1 MDEYIT
7 RAEHAEFCA
16 RLDAENNRQN
26 RRIEILE
33 GTTKQISELT
43 TSVQKLAMSV
53 ENMVKEQGR
62 QGDRLEA
69 LENRDGEMW
78 RKVTGYVLTTII
90 GIAIGFLA
98 KQIGFLSFPHFYPQT
113 HINELKIN
121 KARLFAVL
129 TDFYSYVRK
138 CLSKHFEAAPEPVR
152 MIIRRV

>member
-7 RAEHAEFCA
+7 RAEHTEFCA

-53 ENMVKEQGR
+53 ESMVKEQSR
-62 QGDRLEA
+62 QGER

-78 RKVTGYVLTTII
+78 RKVSGYVLTAIL
-90 GIAIGFLA
+90 GIAIGVLA
-98 KQIGFLSFPHFYPQT
+98 KQIGF
-113 HINELKIN
+113 
-121 KARLFAVL
+121 
-129 TDFYSYVRK
+129 
-138 CLSKHFEAAPEPVR
+138 
-152 MIIRRV
+152 

>member
-78 RKVTGYVLTTII
+78 RKVTGYVLTTVI

-98 KQIGFLSFPHFYPQT
+98 KQIGF
-113 HINELKIN
+113 
-121 KARLFAVL
+121 
-129 TDFYSYVRK
+129 
-138 CLSKHFEAAPEPVR
+138 
-152 MIIRRV
+152 

>member
-7 RAEHAEFCA
+7 HAEHAEFCA

-43 TSVQKLAMSV
+43 TSVQKLAMPV

-78 RKVTGYVLTTII
+78 RKIYRIRPDNYHRNCNRIPGKAELAFKVFHIFIHKLT
-90 GIAIGFLA
+90 
-98 KQIGFLSFPHFYPQT
+98 
-113 HINELKIN
+113 
-121 KARLFAVL
+121 
-129 TDFYSYVRK
+129 
-138 CLSKHFEAAPEPVR
+138 
-152 MIIRRV
+152 

>member
-62 QGDRLEA
+62 QGDLEIA
-69 LENRDGEMW
+69 WNLKKILFQMLTEKNLIQIILQFRNRQE
-78 RKVTGYVLTTII
+78 I
-90 GIAIGFLA
+90 
-98 KQIGFLSFPHFYPQT
+98 S
-113 HINELKIN
+113 
-121 KARLFAVL
+121 
-129 TDFYSYVRK
+129 
-138 CLSKHFEAAPEPVR
+138 
-152 MIIRRV
+152 

>member
-7 RAEHAEFCA
+7 RAEHTEFCV

-53 ENMVKEQGR
+53 ESMVKEQSR
-62 QGDRLEA
+62 QGERLET

-78 RKVTGYVLTTII
+78 RKVSGYVLTAIL
-90 GIAIGFLA
+90 GIAIGVLA
-98 KQIGFLSFPHFYPQT
+98 KQIGF
-113 HINELKIN
+113 
-121 KARLFAVL
+121 
-129 TDFYSYVRK
+129 
-138 CLSKHFEAAPEPVR
+138 
-152 MIIRRV
+152 

>member
-7 RAEHAEFCA
+7 RAEHTEFCA

-53 ENMVKEQGR
+53 ESMVKEQGR

-78 RKVTGYVLTTII
+78 RKVTGYVLTTIM

-98 KQIGFLSFPHFYPQT
+98 KQIGF
-113 HINELKIN
+113 
-121 KARLFAVL
+121 
-129 TDFYSYVRK
+129 
-138 CLSKHFEAAPEPVR
+138 
-152 MIIRRV
+152 

>member
-7 RAEHAEFCA
+7 RAEHTEFCA

-53 ENMVKEQGR
+53 ESMVKEQGR

-78 RKVTGYVLTTII
+78 RKVTGYVITVVI
-90 GIAIGFLA
+90 GIIVGFIFN
-98 KQIGFLSFPHFYPQT
+98 QIG
-113 HINELKIN
+113 
-121 KARLFAVL
+121 
-129 TDFYSYVRK
+129 
-138 CLSKHFEAAPEPVR
+138 
-152 MIIRRV
+152 M

>member
-1 MDEYIT
+1 MKLKIIAKLWSAVYDLLFYIDGKSNKSLDQIHNGKEVRTMDEYIT

-98 KQIGFLSFPHFYPQT
+98 KQIGF
-113 HINELKIN
+113 
-121 KARLFAVL
+121 
-129 TDFYSYVRK
+129 
-138 CLSKHFEAAPEPVR
+138 
-152 MIIRRV
+152 

>member
-69 LENRDGEMW
+69 LENRDGEKW
-78 RKVTGYVLTTII
+78 RSISMYVLTVVV
-90 GIAIGFLA
+90 G
-98 KQIGFLSFPHFYPQT
+98 
-113 HINELKIN
+113 
-121 KARLFAVL
+121 AVL
-129 TDFYSYVRK
+129 GFALQQVG
-138 CLSKHFEAAPEPVR
+138 
-152 MIIRRV
+152 I

>member
-69 LENRDGEMW
+69 LENRDGEKW
-78 RKVTGYVLTTII
+78 RSISMHVLTALI
-90 GIAIGFLA
+90 GAVIGFAL
-98 KQIGFLSFPHFYPQT
+98 QQVGI
-113 HINELKIN
+113 
-121 KARLFAVL
+121 
-129 TDFYSYVRK
+129 
-138 CLSKHFEAAPEPVR
+138 
-152 MIIRRV
+152 

>member
-7 RAEHAEFCA
+7 RAEHTEFCT

-53 ENMVKEQGR
+53 ESMVKEQSR
-62 QGDRLEA
+62 QGERLET

-78 RKVTGYVLTTII
+78 RKVSGYVLTAIL
-90 GIAIGFLA
+90 GIAIGVLA
-98 KQIGFLSFPHFYPQT
+98 KQIGF
-113 HINELKIN
+113 
-121 KARLFAVL
+121 
-129 TDFYSYVRK
+129 
-138 CLSKHFEAAPEPVR
+138 
-152 MIIRRV
+152 

>member
-7 RAEHAEFCA
+7 RAEHKEFGE
-16 RLDAENNRQN
+16 RLNAENNRQN

-33 GTTKQISELT
+33 STTKQISELT

-78 RKVTGYVLTTII
+78 RKVTGYVLTTIV
-90 GIAIGFLA
+90 GIVIGFLA
-98 KQIGFLSFPHFYPQT
+98 KQIGF
-113 HINELKIN
+113 
-121 KARLFAVL
+121 
-129 TDFYSYVRK
+129 
-138 CLSKHFEAAPEPVR
+138 
-152 MIIRRV
+152 

>member
-98 KQIGFLSFPHFYPQT
+98 KQMAFKVF
-113 HINELKIN
+113 HIFIHK
-121 KARLFAVL
+121 L
-129 TDFYSYVRK
+129 T
-138 CLSKHFEAAPEPVR
+138 
-152 MIIRRV
+152 

>member
-43 TSVQKLAMSV
+43 TSV

-98 KQIGFLSFPHFYPQT
+98 KQIGF
-113 HINELKIN
+113 
-121 KARLFAVL
+121 
-129 TDFYSYVRK
+129 
-138 CLSKHFEAAPEPVR
+138 
-152 MIIRRV
+152 

>member
-62 QGDRLEA
+62 QGDRLA
-69 LENRDGEMW
+69 F
-78 RKVTGYVLTTII
+78 KVFHIFIHKLTIT
-90 GIAIGFLA
+90 
-98 KQIGFLSFPHFYPQT
+98 SFKV
-113 HINELKIN
+113 IN
-121 KARLFAVL
+121 AV
-129 TDFYSYVRK
+129 
-138 CLSKHFEAAPEPVR
+138 
-152 MIIRRV
+152 